1 MDLVRSGV
9 VTVRSLAPLVMLLG
23 ACYTELGVGYY
34 PSLRETVSPPGEP
47 VRVTEGAGLSAMF
60 KLGFYLDV
68 PLRPLR
74 TAIGVGLAP
83 EGAATDAVLGAD
95 AESDAGAKGTEL
107 RLDVSLPVVWRGVV
121 TPRLTIAHL
130 GVGAASVKQA
140 PGTDYVETEATGSTW
155 FVGGTLSTR
164 VARGTLVQLSA
175 GVQRQRLTAEATSGS
190 DGTVVPVELAATG
203 AALRFMFTWTPTGA
217 FLRYYQP
224 GAAATPAAGG
234 GCYYA
239 ERCDADG
246 KCRSVYTCP

>member
-1 MDLVRSGV
+1 MASVRTLVPV
-9 VTVRSLAPLVMLLG
+9 LLLLS

-74 TAIGVGLAP
+74 TAIGLGLAP

-95 AESDAGAKGTEL
+95 ESDAGAEGTEV
-107 RLDVSLPVVWRGVV
+107 RLDVSLPVVWRGVF
-121 TPRLTIAHL
+121 TPRLTLAHL
-130 GVGAASVKQA
+130 GVGAATVKQA
-140 PGTDYVETEATGSTW
+140 PGTEYVETEAAGSTW

-164 VARGTLVQLSA
+164 VARGTLLQLSA
-175 GVQRQRLTAEATSGS
+175 GLQRQRLTAEATSGS

-224 GAAATPAAGG
+224 GAAAAPAAGG

-239 ERCDADG
+239 QQCDADG
-246 KCRSVYTCP
+246 TCRSVYTCP